1 MGFRIFASKLHLMRI
16 IQSSIFRA
24 LLAIVFGYLLVM
36 YRNELLH
43 WTTIA
48 FGCLFFLSGLI
59 SVIAYYVEKRRAMNI
74 ADRLQAMS
82 EMRGDEMET
91 PAEDDIKRSL
101 LPTFPIVGI
110 GSMILGVI
118 LAIMPTTFVHGM
130 MYVVSGLLVLGALNM
145 ISNLI
150 MAHKFASIGVGF
162 WVMPILLLTLGVAM
176 IVKPDLFAAMP
187 FRILGWALIIYG
199 VIECI
204 NAIKISQCHKQYERI
219 QAAQQAASKAEIE
232 DAVIVEDNS
241 TSPTPTI

>member
-150 MAHKFASIGVGF
+150 MAHEFASIGVGF

-187 FRILGWALIIYG
+187 FRILGWALIVYG

>member
-187 FRILGWALIIYG
+187 FRILGWALIVYG

-232 DAVIVEDNS
+232 DAAIVEDNS

>member
-1 MGFRIFASKLHLMRI
+1 MGFRIFASKIHLMRI

-74 ADRLQAMS
+74 ANRLQAMS

-187 FRILGWALIIYG
+187 FRILGWALIVYG

>member
-1 MGFRIFASKLHLMRI
+1 MRI

-176 IVKPDLFAAMP
+176 IVKPNLFAAMP
-187 FRILGWALIIYG
+187 FRILGWALIVYG

>member
-187 FRILGWALIIYG
+187 FRILGWALIVYG

-232 DAVIVEDNS
+232 DAVIVEDDS

>member
-162 WVMPILLLTLGVAM
+162 WVMPILLLTLGVTM

-187 FRILGWALIIYG
+187 FRILGWALIVYG

-219 QAAQQAASKAEIE
+219 QAAQQAASEAEIE

>member
-1 MGFRIFASKLHLMRI
+1 MRI

-150 MAHKFASIGVGF
+150 MARKFASIGVGF

-187 FRILGWALIIYG
+187 FRILGWALIVYG

>member
-74 ADRLQAMS
+74 ANRLQAMS

-187 FRILGWALIIYG
+187 FRILGWALIVYG

-219 QAAQQAASKAEIE
+219 QAAQQTASKAEIE

-241 TSPTPTI
+241 TSPTPTT

>member
-162 WVMPILLLTLGVAM
+162 WVMPIVLLTLGVAM

-187 FRILGWALIIYG
+187 FRILGWALIVYG

>member
-1 MGFRIFASKLHLMRI
+1 MGFIIFASKLHLMRI

-59 SVIAYYVEKRRAMNI
+59 SVIAYYVEKRRVMNI

-187 FRILGWALIIYG
+187 FRILGWALIVYG

>member
-91 PAEDDIKRSL
+91 PAKDDIKRSL

-176 IVKPDLFAAMP
+176 IGKPDLFAAMP
-187 FRILGWALIIYG
+187 FRILGWALIVYG

>member
-1 MGFRIFASKLHLMRI
+1 
-16 IQSSIFRA
+16 
-24 LLAIVFGYLLVM
+24 
-36 YRNELLH
+36 
-43 WTTIA
+43 
-48 FGCLFFLSGLI
+48 
-59 SVIAYYVEKRRAMNI
+59 MNI

-187 FRILGWALIIYG
+187 FRILGWALIVYG

>member
-176 IVKPDLFAAMP
+176 IVKPNLFAAMP
-187 FRILGWALIIYG
+187 FRILGWALIVYG

>member
-187 FRILGWALIIYG
+187 FRILGWALIVYG

-219 QAAQQAASKAEIE
+219 QAAQQVASKAEIE
-232 DAVIVEDNS
+232 DAVIVEDDS